1 MARPNTSPG
10 STDWRSIIRSQ
21 HDDLQKLEAEDKM
34 LNDEI
39 AAKDIDQVLKKSTS
53 YSMKNDLSLLKERGP
68 SGTASGSAKKDS
80 YSLNISIE
88 KEAVPLT
95 GRSGGGPVRPRSGAA
110 PLSSRDD
117 SEPMSPESTVAP
129 KEGVAAARY
138 LKAREKMLSKQ
149 VEDMAELKVHLSEQV
164 NDLQRQLKTE
174 REENKNMKKRI
185 QILELENKKS
195 GRRNSDAPPPAEA
208 SAQAQELD
216 ILRKDLQTAERIAK
230 QGDANAKAKDTQLKR
245 ATETISRLKQQ
256 IADLLQS
263 AQHEGKD
270 DRSKLDVAE
279 QRIKLLEKQRGD
291 LVAAFKKQM
300 KLIDVL
306 KRQKVHIEAAR
317 LLSFVEEDFLKTIEW
332 CA

>member
-1 MARPNTSPG
+1 MARPSTSPG
-10 STDWRSIIRSQ
+10 TTDWRSIIRSQ

-39 AAKDIDQVLKKSTS
+39 ISKDIDQVLKKPTS
-53 YSMKNDLSLLKERGP
+53 YSMKNDLSLLKDRGP
-68 SGTASGSAKKDS
+68 GNAKKDNF
-80 YSLNISIE
+80 SLNISIE
-88 KEAVPLT
+88 KDSAVPLT
-95 GRSGGGPVRPRSGAA
+95 GRSGSGQARPRSSAAA

-129 KEGVAAARY
+129 KESVAAARY

-149 VEDMAELKVHLSEQV
+149 VEDMSELKVHLNEQV
-164 NDLQRQLKTE
+164 SDLQRQLKTE
-174 REENKNMKKRI
+174 REENKNLKKRI
-185 QILELENKKS
+185 QILEVESKKG
-195 GRRNSDAPPPAEA
+195 GRRNSESAPNPEST
-208 SAQAQELD
+208 SALTQEVD

-230 QGDANAKAKDTQLKR
+230 QGDASAKAKDTQLKR

-256 IADLLQS
+256 VADLQQS
-263 AQHEGKD
+263 AQHDGKD